1 MNLYHSAKFR
11 INKITKRFQ
20 NSVVILCYH
29 RVGKNTNDLWGNSVS
44 VENFH
49 DQMDYL
55 SQNYKILSIDDLY
68 NYFKNGRIR
77 NKKNI
82 LITFDDGY
90 EINTKYAIETLRYF
104 KIPSTFY
111 INTYTL
117 GTSDFFWWDYLQL
130 IFSNRNLLTDEL
142 KINIF
147 KENLIFPLNN
157 DQNISFAIQTI
168 HRFLKGQK
176 SIVRKNLL
184 DLISNQISNPVVGDE
199 EILPI
204 TEEGILQ
211 TSKDELFTVGGHT
224 HSHNSISLLNQKSQT
239 YEIKTNKNIL
249 EELIKK
255 NVKHF
260 SYPFGGKSDYDINTI
275 KIIQKLGY
283 KSAVNTCK
291 SPFRLNDNIFEI
303 PRFSIKNWDKTS
315 FTKKINSYFNF

>member
-1 MNLYHSAKFR
+1 M
-11 INKITKRFQ
+11 
-20 NSVVILCYH
+20 
-29 RVGKNTNDLWGNSVS
+29 
-44 VENFH
+44 
-49 DQMDYL
+49 
-55 SQNYKILSIDDLY
+55 
-68 NYFKNGRIR
+68 
-77 NKKNI
+77 
-82 LITFDDGY
+82 
-90 EINTKYAIETLRYF
+90 
-104 KIPSTFY
+104 
-111 INTYTL
+111 
-117 GTSDFFWWDYLQL
+117 
-130 IFSNRNLLTDEL
+130 

-147 KENLIFPLNN
+147 NEKLIFPLNN

-184 DLISNQISNPVVGDE
+184 DLISNQISNSLVGDE

-224 HSHNSISLLNQKSQT
+224 HSHNSISLLNEKSQK

-283 KSAVNTCK
+283 NSAVNTYK

-303 PRFSIKNWDKTS
+303 PRFSIKNWDKTL
-315 FTKKINSYFNF
+315 FAKKINSYFNF